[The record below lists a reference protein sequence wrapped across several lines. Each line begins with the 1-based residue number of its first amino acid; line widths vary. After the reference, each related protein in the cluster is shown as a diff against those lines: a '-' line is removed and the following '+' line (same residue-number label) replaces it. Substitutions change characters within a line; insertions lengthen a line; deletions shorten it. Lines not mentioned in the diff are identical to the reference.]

1 MKKSIIKET
10 IEYTSNINVIDSLI
24 SFTPIISDRL
34 LSNPFYQ
41 DKRNTP
47 IDFIVPIEHKY
58 YYNYNIPIGYKTE
71 SMPKSINMKL
81 LDGKANFIFQV
92 DTSNSSIQILVKYS
106 ISNVIFTQNE
116 YEEVKHFFTE
126 IIKKESES
134 IILKKY

>member
-1 MKKSIIKET
+1 
-10 IEYTSNINVIDSLI
+10 
-24 SFTPIISDRL
+24 
-34 LSNPFYQ
+34 
-41 DKRNTP
+41 
-47 IDFIVPIEHKY
+47 
-58 YYNYNIPIGYKTE
+58 
-71 SMPKSINMKL
+71 MKL